1 MGLARSQ
8 IRSTAKTALEAA
20 TGLSGILVVIDSG
33 GQAEREAMEAAI
45 RTDGVVISIPPL
57 SGSTQRDQ
65 AGRRL
70 LEWVA
75 LDIYLRTNPASEAD
89 ASAAEARIDAIIKA
103 ILSDATLEAK
113 AGPEEVTRWLGAD
126 DPGLLSHA
134 VMFAC
139 PITPPAG

>member
-1 MGLARSQ
+1 MALLRSQ
-8 IRSTAKTALEAA
+8 IRSTAKTALQAA

-33 GQAEREAMEAAI
+33 GQAERESMEAAI

-75 LDIYLRTNPASEAD
+75 LDIYLRTNPASAAD
-89 ASAAEARIDAIIKA
+89 VTAHDGRIDAIIKA
-103 ILSDATLEAK
+103 ILSNTTLEAK
-113 AGPEEVTRWLGAD
+113 AGPEEVTRWMAD
-126 DPGLLSHA
+126 TDPGMLSHA
-134 VMFAC
+134 VLFAC
-139 PITPPAG
+139 PITPPS